1 MGYLA
6 SLSAFV
12 VVDADTGRLV
22 SDKVYTSRKWA
33 DRSLTRGSYAKNR
46 AVVEISPEIIL
57 AILREAR

>member
-33 DRSLTRGSYAKNR
+33 ERYKTVGSYAKNR

>member
-33 DRSLTRGSYAKNR
+33 ERYITAGSYAKNR

-57 AILREAR
+57 AILREAK